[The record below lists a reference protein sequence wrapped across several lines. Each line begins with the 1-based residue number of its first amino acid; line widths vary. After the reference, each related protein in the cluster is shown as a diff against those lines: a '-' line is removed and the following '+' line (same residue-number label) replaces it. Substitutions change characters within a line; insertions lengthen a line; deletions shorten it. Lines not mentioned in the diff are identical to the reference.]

1 MSIWH
6 AVSLHVTKKNSSY
19 IAPKFNMRSK
29 VRTRPYAGAF
39 CQLMRLPPE
48 SWWRPSPKGILY
60 AVLWWMQY
68 WQASQKFCKKT
79 RTVNWLLPSTPGFAS
94 SGWRS
99 IITTSSA
106 GNRWHQNCHGDSPE
120 SSEWT
125 AAPTS
130 VLKIRKNFFTS
141 VTQPQLSKRHGSL
154 SLKSKAKNLV
164 WRPAWRLARKVL
176 TDFVFLGEKVL
187 TDLFI
192 KYTQQSHPVLPPS
205 SCFSYRQ
212 GHFQGQVKR
221 ATMSDASF
229 EADVLEGQS
238 ASCCRWWKRSR
249 KSSQSQCLIRLLVIF
264 MCIFTQYFW
273 LTVGYN
279 SNFWI

>member
-1 MSIWH
+1 MSQ
-6 AVSLHVTKKNSSY
+6 KNSSY
-19 IAPKFNMRSK
+19 IAPKFKMRSK

-130 VLKIRKNFFTS
+130 VLKIRKNLFTS
-141 VTQPQLSKRHGSL
+141 VTQPQLSKRHG

-164 WRPAWRLARKVL
+164 WRPAWRLARKKSWL
-176 TDFVFLGEKVL
+176 TLSSWVRKCWL
-187 TDLFI
+187 T
-192 KYTQQSHPVLPPS
+192 S
-205 SCFSYRQ
+205 SLNTHSNPIQSYRQ
-212 GHFQGQVKR
+212 AAVFHTGKDIFRVK
-221 ATMSDASF
+221 
-229 EADVLEGQS
+229 
-238 ASCCRWWKRSR
+238 SR
-249 KSSQSQCLIRLLVIF
+249 EPPCQMPALRLTFLKGNQHHVAGDEKGAGSQARVN
-264 MCIFTQYFW
+264 T
-273 LTVGYN
+273 
-279 SNFWI
+279 